1 MRINKTFD
9 CIAAA
14 LIGVI
19 VTGAAVYIIWAASFV
34 MNAIG
39 AIIGH

>member
-1 MRINKTFD
+1 MRRNKTFD
-9 CIAAA
+9 CIATA

-19 VTGAAVYIIWAASFV
+19 VTGAAIYIIWAAAFV
-34 MNAIG
+34 LNAIG